1 MGALFR
7 ICIVSLAAAALQA
20 RAADAAYAHL
30 ERAYAALRA
39 KDYDAAI
46 AAFRRALDAGAGR
59 PAVYKDLAYTYLKVG
74 ENEAARDQFERA
86 MKLDPAD
93 HHVALEYA
101 FLCYETGRE
110 AEARRVFD
118 RVRKEGDAESRRTAE
133 EAYQRIDSALAAG
146 IARWQEVVA
155 ADPANFSAHRE
166 LARLADRR
174 DDKAL
179 ALEHYRAAWRLRP
192 DERELLL
199 DIARLARE
207 LGRENEA
214 MAALLAAS
222 RGGEPRTADRARELL
237 PDRYPYAYE
246 FEAALAL
253 DPANVKLRREYAYLL
268 LEMGSA
274 AEAERQFA
282 RLVADAPD
290 DLLSTAQ
297 LGFLLLDRGEHEQA
311 MPLLKRVLDGGD
323 PELAERVRKTL
334 NLPRASRPARP
345 SGASPPP
352 ASDAK
357 AMGRKS
363 LELGYLKDA
372 LKYLQLAHE
381 ADPLDFEVMLD
392 LGRAWNILKR
402 DDEAIRWFDLA
413 RRSPDPEIAAEA
425 RRAYRNLRPAHKR
438 LRHTF
443 WVLPFYSSRW
453 KDAFG
458 YAQFKT
464 EIRLK
469 RLPLRPYV
477 SVRFAGDARRTIG
490 SVLPQ
495 YLSESSFVAGVG
507 IRTVN
512 WNGLMGWAEAG
523 SDISYLDRR
532 DRPGRMA
539 PDYRGGVSFSKA
551 WGSLLGGE
559 APGWF
564 FETYENGLYMSRFD
578 HTLLAYFQNRA
589 GYTFPALGSFQ
600 FQAGWNGNLTVEAKR
615 QPWANFAEHGPALR
629 FRWSWMPKPMV
640 ISVDLLRGVYL
651 LRGSPFGPRY
661 TDLRVGVW
669 YAVTW

>member
-1 MGALFR
+1 MSKAVL
-7 ICIVSLAAAALQA
+7 ICAVMLAVPSWGQTSD
-20 RAADAAYAHL
+20 RAYPHL
-30 ERAYAALRA
+30 ERAYAALRS

-46 AAFRRALDAGAGR
+46 AAFRRALDAGARR

-74 ENEAARDQFERA
+74 ENEAARDEFEQA
-86 MKLDPAD
+86 MRLDPQD
-93 HHVALEYA
+93 VHVALEYA

-118 RVRKEGDAESRRTAE
+118 RVRREGDPQSRQTAE
-133 EAYQRIDSALAAG
+133 RAFQRIDAALAAG
-146 IARWQEVVA
+146 IERWRRVVEG
-155 ADPANFSAHRE
+155 DPGNFSAHRE
-166 LARLADRR
+166 LARLANHR
-174 DDKAL
+174 DEKLL
-179 ALEHYRAAWRLRP
+179 AIEHYRAAWRLRP
-192 DERELLL
+192 EERELLL
-199 DIARLARE
+199 DIARLARD
-207 LGRENEA
+207 LGRETEA

-246 FEAALAL
+246 FEAALDL
-253 DPANVKLRREYAYLL
+253 DPGNVRLRREYAYLL
-268 LEMGSA
+268 LEMGRT

-290 DLLSTAQ
+290 DLLATAQ
-297 LGFLLLDRGEHEQA
+297 LGFLLMDRGEHDQA

-334 NLPRASRPARP
+334 NLPAPQRPVQP
-345 SGASPPP
+345 PPASPPP
-352 ASDAK
+352 ASGAK

-363 LELGYLKDA
+363 LEAGYLKDA
-372 LKYLQLAHE
+372 VEYLQRAHE
-381 ADPLDFEVMLD
+381 ADPVDFEVMLD

-413 RRSPDPEIAAEA
+413 RRSPDPKIAAEA
-425 RRAYRNLRPAHKR
+425 ERAYRNLRPASKR
-438 LRHTF
+438 FRHTF
-443 WVLPFYSSRW
+443 WILPFYSSRW

-458 YAQFKT
+458 YAQYKL
-464 EIRLK
+464 EARLR

-551 WGSLLGGE
+551 FGSLLGGE

-564 FETYENGLYMSRFD
+564 LQTYVDGLYMSRFD
-578 HTLLAYFQNRA
+578 HTFLGYFQNRA
-589 GYTFPALGSFQ
+589 GYTLPALGSFQ
-600 FQAGWNGNLTVEAKR
+600 LQAGWNGNLTLDAKR
-615 QPWANFAEHGPALR
+615 QPWANFAEYGPALR
-629 FRWSWMPKPMV
+629 FRWSWMPKSMV

-651 LRGSPFGPRY
+651 LANSPFGPRY

-669 YAVTW
+669 YAFTR